1 MSRYSSPFYVG
12 GIYIYTVC
20 CMFVIALHFYTNLC
34 HDYANKV
41 KIYCIKD
48 YITLVLKVPVWF
60 SHHGNHT
67 IALFIVHLLNVNYV
81 CLSVYL
87 FILLSVWIFIYLSLH
102 LSIYLSIYL
111 AIYPSAHL
119 SIYSSIYLLTYLSIH
134 LSIYRYKWRRRSG
147 IWQSYFLW
155 PNRHYYRRKK

>member
-1 MSRYSSPFYVG
+1 
-12 GIYIYTVC
+12 
-20 CMFVIALHFYTNLC
+20 MFVIALHFYTNLC

-134 LSIYRYKWRRRSG
+134 LSICSLIYLFIYLSIGTNEGGEVEFGKAIFSDPTDIIIEG
-147 IWQSYFLW
+147 KS
-155 PNRHYYRRKK
+155 K